1 VKDDV
6 WLAVAA
12 MELVADDIEGK
23 RRKKSAGERERER
36 ERDQRWFLVA
46 GWWLG

>member
-6 WLAVAA
+6 WLVVAA
-12 MELVADDIEGK
+12 VELVADDIEGK

-36 ERDQRWFLVA
+36 DQRWFLVA